1 MLKSSIKPGV
11 EYALREKPA
20 ARDELQR
27 IRIVE
32 HVRRNKWKAEWIE
45 PNPGLVDYVESGQL
59 VATWK
64 EHKAFLKEEENER
77 RLKEENERSGYG
89 KDSPVDHAMY
99 AVFESAAEGVGYY
112 RGTLS
117 GKPDDIA
124 RMKRRAGVD
133 PDNHSTFGYLDREG
147 TLRLPFGDA
156 VELARAFCGAEPST
170 ILMRVEATERN
181 WSQEARTPGEE
192 HMIGLLN
199 EYRAAWALLR
209 QWAGHDAALAQ
220 RDAAIQK
227 AERLVWD
234 AIYALQK
241 AGLDREAARLRRAM
255 EGT

>member
-1 MLKSSIKPGV
+1 MQKSSIKPGI

-27 IRIVE
+27 VRIVE
-32 HVRRNKWKAEWIE
+32 HVRGNKWKAEWIE
-45 PNPGLVDYVESGQL
+45 PNPGLVHYVESGQL

-77 RLKEENERSGYG
+77 RLKEENERTGYRN
-89 KDSPVDHAMY
+89 DSPVDRAMY
-99 AVFESAAEGVGYY
+99 EVFENAAEEVRYY

-117 GKPDDIA
+117 GKPEDIA
-124 RMKRRAGVD
+124 RMKTRAGMD
-133 PDNHSTFGYLDREG
+133 ADKHSPFGYLDRGG

-170 ILMRVEATERN
+170 ILLSLEATERD
-181 WSQEARTPGEE
+181 WSQRARTPGED
-192 HMIGLLN
+192 HMISLLN

-241 AGLDREAARLRRAM
+241 AGLDKEAARLRRAI
-255 EGT
+255 EGR

>member
-20 ARDELQR
+20 ARGALQR

-32 HVRRNKWKAEWIE
+32 HVRGNKWKAEWIE
-45 PNPGLVDYVESGQL
+45 PNRGLVDYVESGQL

-64 EHKAFLKEEENER
+64 EHKAFLKEEENVR
-77 RLKEENERSGYG
+77 RLKEENERTGYRN
-89 KDSPVDHAMY
+89 DSPVDRAMY
-99 AVFESAAEGVGYY
+99 EVFENAAEDVRYY
-112 RGTLS
+112 QGTLS
-117 GKPDDIA
+117 GKPEDIA
-124 RMKRRAGVD
+124 RLKTRAGLD
-133 PDNHSTFGYLDREG
+133 ADKYSASGYLDRAG
-147 TLRLPFGDA
+147 TLHLPFGDA

-170 ILMRVEATERN
+170 ILLDVEATERD
-181 WSQEARTPGEE
+181 WSQRARSGGEQ
-192 HMIGLLN
+192 HMVGLLN

-241 AGLDREAARLRRAM
+241 AGLDKEAARLRRAM
-255 EGT
+255 EGR